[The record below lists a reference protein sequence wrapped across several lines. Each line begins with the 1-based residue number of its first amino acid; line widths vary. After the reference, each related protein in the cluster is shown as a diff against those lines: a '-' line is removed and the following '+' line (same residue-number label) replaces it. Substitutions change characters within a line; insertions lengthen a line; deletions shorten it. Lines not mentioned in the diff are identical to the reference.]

1 MNDSQ
6 YLEAAE
12 KYAADKNQYSNF
24 VEIYRDF
31 REYFD
36 VRTATE
42 NALFR
47 LFGRECPLVT
57 SI

>member
-1 MNDSQ
+1 MNDRQ

-12 KYAADKNQYSNF
+12 KYAADENQYSNF
-24 VEIYRDF
+24 VAVYRDF
-31 REYFD
+31 REFFD

-42 NALFR
+42 NALFK